1 MSDISTLSHEYEAN
15 ALFADEMNTLV
26 LILKK
31 HSLRPNNADLHAV
44 QESKE
49 KLGTLLDGL
58 LAALKP
64 EIVRT
69 TSATSVENRTTVPA
83 EVLERISEQF
93 KNTLPYFLD
102 DIQGVAAKLQRDA
115 EIDPKGLVLL
125 DTLCDVTDGVASN
138 AFRRLWR
145 R

>member
-26 LILKK
+26 LMLKK
-31 HSLRPNNADLHAV
+31 HSLRPNSVDLRAV

-64 EIVRT
+64 GIVQT
-69 TSATSVENRTTVPA
+69 TSVENRTTVPA
-83 EVLERISEQF
+83 EVLERIYEQF
-93 KNTLPYFLD
+93 KHTLPYFLD
-102 DIQGVAAKLQRDA
+102 DIQGVAAKLQRDT
-115 EIDPKGLVLL
+115 EIDQKGLGLL